1 MQIITHVKT
10 STDLFFIHHTPPRR
24 KNPSSYGGVV
34 GGIAAV
40 EPTQTPERIRTEH
53 AREHEQM
60 RSSRHTL
67 TLGTEF
73 IRQYQKMY
81 LESRCDGYTSRQFN
95 FCFFSLAAN
104 ERGHSL
110 SRVAAP

>member
-1 MQIITHVKT
+1 M
-10 STDLFFIHHTPPRR
+10 SRLDL
-24 KNPSSYGGVV
+24 PS
-34 GGIAAV
+34 
-40 EPTQTPERIRTEH
+40 EDED
-53 AREHEQM
+53 EHEHDTCGNVN
-60 RSSRHTL
+60 RRAPPAL

-104 ERGHSL
+104 DRGHSL
-110 SRVAAP
+110 SRVASP